1 MATAT
6 LDSTD
11 IISAEAQAQ
20 IDEAN
25 ENTTAMFKVLDGIST
40 AKNAQEAVRT
50 ALDTIR
56 DAFGWAYAS
65 YWALDNNERCLKF
78 SCESG
83 TVNPEFSRVTMA
95 ARFREGEGLSGRA
108 WAQRSLFF
116 TRNIGEMTDCCRA
129 PVAVRAGVKSGV
141 CFPIMVKGQVVGTMD
156 FFSTEE
162 LDLSAARLNTLR
174 GVGKVISKTF
184 EDLESKTDAMA
195 KAAIVENVP
204 VNVMLADLDGKIV
217 YMNPASERTLRS
229 IENQLPVKVKD
240 IVGGSFD
247 VFHKVPAA
255 QRRIVGDPK
264 NLPHSAQIKVGAD
277 TLMLNVNALYNAEGK
292 FAGPMVVWEVISEK
306 LAMEARVKEQ
316 QERERIAAE
325 ELRNKVDDLL
335 KVVNAAARG
344 DLTKNVT
351 VGGNDA
357 VGELARSLDTMLTDL
372 RGMIG
377 QITESA
383 AQFSE
388 GARLI
393 AESSQ
398 TLAQGAQT
406 QASAVEEMSASNQA
420 LAASIEQVKT
430 SAGDANKL
438 ARETSELAE
447 EGGKAVQQSVQAMDL
462 IKTSSEQIS
471 EIIQVISEIASQ
483 TNLLALNAAIEA
495 ARAGEHGLGFAVVA
509 DEVRKL
515 AERSSAAAKEISSL
529 IKESTKRVEEGA
541 NLSGKTGAAL
551 NKIIQGVQAT
561 ANKIGEIAT
570 ATVAQ
575 AETAREVMG
584 AIKNVGQVTE
594 QVAAGSEE
602 MAASSEELGAQA
614 STLRELVKRFKIE
627 G

>member
-6 LDSTD
+6 LDSTE

-25 ENTTAMFKVLDGIST
+25 ENNTALFRVLDGLGS
-40 AKNAQEAVRT
+40 AKNAQEAVRV

-65 YWALDNNERCLKF
+65 YWTLDTNERCLKF
-78 SCESG
+78 SLESG
-83 TVNPEFSRVTMA
+83 SVNPEFARVTMA

-108 WAQRSLFF
+108 WAQRNLFF

-129 PVAVRAGVKSGV
+129 PVAIRAGVKSGV
-141 CFPIMVKGQVVGTMD
+141 CFPIIVKGNVVGTMD
-156 FFSTEE
+156 FFTTEE
-162 LDLSAARLNTLR
+162 LDLSAGRLNALR
-174 GVGKVISKTF
+174 GVGKLVSKSF
-184 EDLESKTDAMA
+184 EDLQTKTDALA

-204 VNVMLADLDGKIV
+204 VNVMLADAEGKIV
-217 YMNPASERTLRS
+217 YLNPSSERTLKA
-229 IENQLPVKVKD
+229 IEHQLPVKVKD
-240 IVGGSFD
+240 IVGGSMD
-247 VFHKVPAA
+247 VFHKTPSH
-255 QRRIVGDPK
+255 QRRVIADPR
-264 NLPHSAQIKVGAD
+264 NLPHNANIKVGSD
-277 TLMLNVNALYNAEGK
+277 TLSLNVNAMYDADGK
-292 FAGPMVVWEVISEK
+292 YAGPMVIWEVITEK
-306 LAMEARVKEQ
+306 LAMEQRIKEQ
-316 QERERIAAE
+316 QERERLAGE
-325 ELRNKVDDLL
+325 ELRNKVDELL

-344 DLTKNVT
+344 DLTKNIT
-351 VGGNDA
+351 VSGTDA
-357 VGELARSLDTMLTDL
+357 VGELAGSLDKMLTDL

-406 QASAVEEMSASNQA
+406 QASAVEEMSASNQG

-430 SAGDANKL
+430 SAGEANKL

-447 EGGKAVQQSVQAMDL
+447 EGDKAVQQSVQAMDL

-561 ANKIGEIAT
+561 AHKIGEIAT

-575 AETAREVMG
+575 AETAREVMS

-614 STLRELVKRFKIE
+614 STLRELVKRFKVE

>member
-65 YWALDNNERCLKF
+65 YWALDTNERCLKF

-83 TVNPEFSRVTMA
+83 TVNPEFARVTMA

-184 EDLESKTDAMA
+184 EDLENKTDAMA

-344 DLTKNVT
+344 DLTKNVS
-351 VGGNDA
+351 VSGNDA

-561 ANKIGEIAT
+561 ATKIGEIAT

-614 STLRELVKRFKIE
+614 STLRELVKRFKVE

>member
-40 AKNAQEAVRT
+40 AKNSQEVVRT

-65 YWALDNNERCLKF
+65 YWTLDTNDRCLKF
-78 SCESG
+78 SLESG
-83 TVNPEFSRVTMA
+83 SVNPEFARVTMA

-129 PVAVRAGVKSGV
+129 PVAIRAGVKSGV

-156 FFSTEE
+156 FFATEE
-162 LDLSAARLNTLR
+162 LDLSPSRLNTLR
-174 GVGKVISKTF
+174 GVGKVVSKAF
-184 EDLESKTDAMA
+184 EDLETKTDAMT
-195 KAAIVENVP
+195 KAAIVDNVP
-204 VNVMLADLDGKIV
+204 ANVMLADLDGKIV

-264 NLPHSAQIKVGAD
+264 NLPHSAQIKVGND

-316 QERERIAAE
+316 QERERIAAD
-325 ELRNKVDDLL
+325 ELRSKVDDLL